1 MIRRIFFK
9 WCLKTGKL
17 YRSLLV
23 EAQWAH
29 ASLIWTLLW
38 FPFIASRCSENA
50 PFLSIPLMNPI
61 IIRLRKD
68 KWTWW
73 LDIGTTAP
81 IYFLLNTAILIFLV
95 VVVVL
100 AKHQPTIFALNLK
113 FVHLQQ
119 TRWFRYTLTNLIQ
132 LIIVTELY
140 FFILK
145 F

>member
-1 MIRRIFFK
+1 MTRRIFFK

-17 YRSLLV
+17 HRSLLV

-29 ASLIWTLLW
+29 ASSIWTLLW

-50 PFLSIPLMNPI
+50 PFLCIPLMNAI

-81 IYFLLNTAILIFLV
+81 IYFLLDTAILIFL

-113 FVHLQQ
+113 FVHPQQ

-132 LIIVTELY
+132 STIVTQLY
-140 FFILK
+140 FFIFK